1 MGHTILVLGIHTDAG
16 KTMVS
21 GILTAGLR
29 ATYWKP
35 VQTGSPTDADTLRN
49 WGIPSE
55 QIAPHVYHLP
65 DPESPHSAAQKA
77 GVQIS
82 IQQIVAQKPVT
93 EGWLLIE
100 GAGGVHTP
108 LSYSETFLDL
118 AQALQPDYL
127 VIVVDTYLGAINH
140 AVLTAR
146 ALRILPSTTQ
156 QGIIMNGYDS
166 FNTEPVI
173 TSLTGLP
180 VWARIPRFNSREQ
193 IDLASFYERYCQL
206 PFAPGIR

>member
-1 MGHTILVLGIHTDAG
+1 MAHKILVLGIHTDAG

-21 GILTAGLR
+21 GILTAGLK
-29 ATYWKP
+29 ALYWKP
-35 VQTGSPTDADTLRN
+35 VQTGSPTDADTLKN
-49 WGIPSE
+49 WGIPAE

-65 DPESPHSAAQKA
+65 DPESPHSAAEKA

-82 IQQIVAQKPVT
+82 IPLIVEQTPKT
-93 EGWLLIE
+93 EDWLVIE

-108 LSYSETFLDL
+108 LNYSETFLDL
-118 AQALQPDYL
+118 AIALQPDYL

-146 ALRILPSTTQ
+146 ALQVLPPTTQ

-173 TSLTGLP
+173 TALTGLT
-180 VWARIPRFNSREQ
+180 VWARIPRFNSLEQ
-193 IDLASFYERYCQL
+193 KDLAAFYERYCHL
-206 PFAPGIR
+206 PFA